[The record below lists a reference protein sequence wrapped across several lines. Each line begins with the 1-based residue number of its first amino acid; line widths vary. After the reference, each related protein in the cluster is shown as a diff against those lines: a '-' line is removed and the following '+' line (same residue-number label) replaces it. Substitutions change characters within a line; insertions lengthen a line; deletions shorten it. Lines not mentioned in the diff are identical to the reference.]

1 MKSVLILGAAAAL
14 LASCSS
20 QSKKENSSADIQKPN
35 VIFLVADDIGF
46 GDFSCNGATEVNTPN
61 VDKLAAQGIRLRM
74 RMRLPLPVR
83 LRVIRCL
90 RGIMPGE
97 EMIQALLPAMRVW

>member
-61 VDKLAAQGIRLRM
+61 VDKLAAQGIRFTDAHAVAATSTPSRYSLFTGHYAWR
-74 RMRLPLPVR
+74 RNDKIGRAHV
-83 LRVIRCL
+83 
-90 RGIMPGE
+90 
-97 EMIQALLPAMRVW
+97 